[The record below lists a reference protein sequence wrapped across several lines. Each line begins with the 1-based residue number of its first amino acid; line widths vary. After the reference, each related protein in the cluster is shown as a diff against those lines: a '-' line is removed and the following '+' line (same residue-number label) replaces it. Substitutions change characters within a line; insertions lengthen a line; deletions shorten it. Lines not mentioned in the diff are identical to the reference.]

1 MNPEIKKALVML
13 AAYYEKVLSPEQIEI
28 YSNQLS
34 EFLTPGETA
43 LACKLYINEP
53 KNEFFPRPL
62 SKLIQLVKK
71 PVTNEDQAANLTSE
85 ILKAVLDHGYRW
97 TKPTHGFVKREDGL
111 IELGQYF
118 KGRDTKYYSWDHAA
132 LSVFGPVGL
141 EIVKK
146 YGGWEILCEKVNES
160 PDGVIRAQIK
170 TLALSLMNTHER
182 TGSFGL
188 SLSPSGSAPLL
199 SGQNLIQLANIKTIK
214 E

>member
-28 YSNQLS
+28 YSNQLA
-34 EFLTPGETA
+34 ENLTPEET
-43 LACKLYINEP
+43 LQACKMYIAEP
-53 KNEFFPRPL
+53 ANEFFPRPV
-62 SKLIQLVKK
+62 SKLIALIKK
-71 PVTNEDQAANLTSE
+71 PVSNEDQAANIASA
-85 ILKAVLDHGYRW
+85 IMNAYVDHGYRW
-97 TKPTHGFVKREDGL
+97 NVPTHGHIKHEDGL

-118 KGRDTKYYSWDHAA
+118 KGKDTNYLQWDHAA

-141 EIVKK
+141 EIVNR
-146 YGGWEILCEKVNES
+146 YGGWTSFCEIAKDTL
-160 PDGVIRAQIK
+160 DGVIRAQIK

-188 SLSPSGSAPLL
+188 SLSPSGSVPLL

>member
-1 MNPEIKKALVML
+1 MNEIKKALVML

-34 EFLTPGETA
+34 ESLTPEEVKV
-43 LACKLYINEP
+43 ACKLYIDEP
-53 KNEFFPRPL
+53 KNEFFPRPV

-71 PVTNEDQAANLTSE
+71 PVTNEDQAANIASE
-85 ILKAVLDHGYRW
+85 IMNAYVNHGYRW
-97 TKPTHGFVKREDGL
+97 NTPTHGYIKRDDGV

-118 KGRDTKYYSWDHAA
+118 KGKDTNYFQWDHAA

-141 EIVKK
+141 EVVNR
-146 YGGWEILCEKVNES
+146 YGGWTSFCEIAKETL
-160 PDGVIRAQIK
+160 DGVIRAQIK

-188 SLSPSGSAPLL
+188 SLSPSQPVPLV